1 MGGQLDELLASP
13 MAARC
18 RVCLLFSLYCIFIQC
33 MVTNK
38 YDSIK
43 SICWNR
49 PEQSGF
55 RLCEVRGIY
64 TVLTV
69 EHTIEKVGSFSGT
82 WVR

>member
-1 MGGQLDELLASP
+1 
-13 MAARC
+13 
-18 RVCLLFSLYCIFIQC
+18 

-69 EHTIEKVGSFSGT
+69 EHTIEKVGSFFRNMGEIGLSSLIL
-82 WVR
+82 WH